1 MRDLSQKDLAVFD
14 FSAEEEAVEAAVERY
29 TARFHS
35 SVGSKID
42 DEVDK
47 YRYLQAYTSGL
58 TLKQDVTGILCMH
71 ERDDE
76 NGFYAIDLP
85 EQSHP
90 LSNEKIQLD
99 EIIASSTSYVEH
111 GQLCQNEFE
120 DATLNRNCDQAI
132 GNSTNPT
139 RGIIV
144 DMISEDEERWSVMTA
159 SQSSIS
165 SDTTEEE
172 GCLESEEFKNCY
184 TAGMY
189 ELNDELT
196 VTVFPEYVIH
206 GGALYGESQ
215 LVFSVDSVKIECSD
229 ASGSDEKFSSE
240 WTVTEIDH
248 IDCQW
253 SESVASALVKLC
265 FRENITTKRDKVH
278 NNMDVLKVIFS
289 VNDVHWLEKEQKIR
303 NLAAKYKD
311 TWNIGSRDMIW
322 EDVSVGPDALFSRDK
337 FTEIEDSFEDVVYP
351 KGDPDA
357 VCINKRDIDLLQPE
371 TFINDTIID
380 FYIKYL
386 KDKIQSDQK
395 HRFHFFNSFFFRK
408 LADLDKDR
416 GSISEGRAA
425 FLRVRKW
432 TRKVNIFEKDY
443 IFIPVNFNLHW
454 SLLIICHPGE
464 VANLK
469 GGEVHSCKVPCILH
483 MDSIKGSHNG
493 LKNIIQSYMWEE
505 WKERHEEAS
514 EDDSSKFL
522 NLRFVSLEVPQQ
534 ENSFDCGL
542 FLLHYV
548 ELFLQEAP
556 SIFDPFQVTKFSNFL
571 SADWFLPSE
580 ASLKRS
586 HIRKLIRDLLSE
598 TSHNFNPST
607 SCNGNASTS
616 VYPGNNLE
624 QKHGELLS
632 VSPDKDAMDA
642 ASSPDRGDGIKLLRS
657 SIVPCDKEAG
667 FLFPEFLESAP
678 ESNLPLPEHVH
689 EHSTSSKPLF
699 ASCPTMEHANGS
711 EQSSLNAG
719 KDDWWPLHRS
729 LNTQLSSTTSPN
741 AVGTSIAPCVLVDVK
756 DDIGSAP
763 ESPNADGGNAN
774 IRSEAENKKASPD
787 DFGCVPET
795 PTSTSR
801 EMLDGIVADSQEA
814 VMDKVKDECF
824 EDSQKNTGADCQI
837 VDSQEIV
844 SDPCEVVCELP
855 KVTTVDVDDECL
867 ELATHNEV
875 VADEGEFPQETSS
888 KSPRHDDNSHEMCM
902 DCHENVS
909 SSQGIIIT
917 DDDKSS
923 DKDDVEVTGKRS
935 TQTSYKR
942 RKVVIPPEGTR
953 MRTRS
958 FSRENDSRP

>member
-35 SVGSKID
+35 KVGSKMD

-47 YRYLQAYTSGL
+47 YRYLQAFVVSSDADTSGL
-58 TLKQDVTGILCMH
+58 TLKQDVSGILCMH
-71 ERDDE
+71 GRDDE

-85 EQSHP
+85 EQSHH

-120 DATLNRNCDQAI
+120 EATLNTNCDLAI

-139 RGIIV
+139 RGMNV
-144 DMISEDEERWSVMTA
+144 DMIAEDEERWSVMTA

-165 SDTTEEE
+165 SDSTEEE
-172 GCLESEEFKNCY
+172 GCLDSDEFKSCY
-184 TAGMY
+184 TADMY

-206 GGALYGESQ
+206 GGTLYGESQ
-215 LVFSVDSVKIECSD
+215 LVFSIDNVKIECSD
-229 ASGSDEKFSSE
+229 ASGSDEKFASE
-240 WTVTEIDH
+240 WAVTEIDH

-265 FRENITTKRDKVH
+265 FRENIATKIDKVH
-278 NNMDVLKVIFS
+278 NNTDVLKVIFS

-303 NLAAKYKD
+303 NLTAKYKV
-311 TWNIGSRDMIW
+311 TWNFDSRDKIW
-322 EDVSVGPDALFSRDK
+322 EDVSVGSNALFSRDK

-464 VANLK
+464 VGNLK
-469 GGEVHSCKVPCILH
+469 GDEVNSCKVPCILH

-505 WKERHEEAS
+505 WKERHTEAS
-514 EDDSSKFL
+514 DDDSSKFL

-556 SIFDPFQVTKFSNFL
+556 SNFDPFQVTKFSSFL

-586 HIRKLIRDLLSE
+586 HIRKLIRDLLRES
-598 TSHNFNPST
+598 SHKVIPST

-624 QKHGELLS
+624 QKHGQLLS
-632 VSPDKDAMDA
+632 VSPDEDAIDT

-657 SIVPCDKEAG
+657 AIVPCDKEAG

-678 ESNLPLPEHVH
+678 ESNMPLPDPGVHVH
-689 EHSTSSKPLF
+689 EHSTSSKLF

-711 EQSSLNAG
+711 EQLSLNVG
-719 KDDWWPLHRS
+719 KDDWWPLHRN
-729 LNTQLSSTTSPN
+729 LNTQLSSTSPK
-741 AVGTSIAPCVLVDVK
+741 AVRTSIAPCILVDVK
-756 DDIGSAP
+756 DDISSTL
-763 ESPNADGGNAN
+763 ESPNADGGNTN
-774 IRSEAENKKASPD
+774 ISSEAENKKASPD
-787 DFGCVPET
+787 DFGRVPET
-795 PTSTSR
+795 LTSMSR
-801 EMLDGIVADSQEA
+801 EMLDGIVADSQE
-814 VMDKVKDECF
+814 DKCL
-824 EDSQKNTGADCQI
+824 EDSQRITRADCQI
-837 VDSQEIV
+837 VDGQESV

-855 KVTTVDVDDECL
+855 KVTTVDVDEECL
-867 ELATHNEV
+867 ELATTEV
-875 VADEGEFPQETSS
+875 VVEEGEFPKETSS
-888 KSPRHDDNSHEMCM
+888 KSPRHDDNCREMCM

-909 SSQGIIIT
+909 SSQGVIIT
-917 DDDKSS
+917 DDD
-923 DKDDVEVTGKRS
+923 EVTGKRS
-935 TQTSYKR
+935 AQTSHKR
-942 RKVVIPPEGTR
+942 RKVMILPEGTR

-958 FSRENDSRP
+958 FSRENDTRP

>member
-1 MRDLSQKDLAVFD
+1 MRIKLHVIESESDTPLNFKLQQKIHSQRHGQIV
-14 FSAEEEAVEAAVERY
+14 
-29 TARFHS
+29 
-35 SVGSKID
+35 
-42 DEVDK
+42 VD
-47 YRYLQAYTSGL
+47 TSGL
-58 TLKQDVTGILCMH
+58 TLKQDVSGILCMH
-71 ERDDE
+71 GRDDE

-85 EQSHP
+85 EQSHH

-120 DATLNRNCDQAI
+120 EATLNTNCDLAI

-139 RGIIV
+139 RGMNV
-144 DMISEDEERWSVMTA
+144 DMIAEDEERWSVMTA

-165 SDTTEEE
+165 SDSTEEE
-172 GCLESEEFKNCY
+172 GCLDSDEFKSCY
-184 TAGMY
+184 TADMY

-206 GGALYGESQ
+206 GGTLYGESQ
-215 LVFSVDSVKIECSD
+215 LVFSIDNVKIECSD
-229 ASGSDEKFSSE
+229 ASGSDEKFASE
-240 WTVTEIDH
+240 WAVTEIDH

-265 FRENITTKRDKVH
+265 FRENIATKIDKVH
-278 NNMDVLKVIFS
+278 NNTDVLKVIFS

-303 NLAAKYKD
+303 NLTAKYKV
-311 TWNIGSRDMIW
+311 TWNFDSRDKIW
-322 EDVSVGPDALFSRDK
+322 EDVSVGSNALFSRDK

-464 VANLK
+464 VGNLK
-469 GGEVHSCKVPCILH
+469 GDEVNSCKVPCILH

-505 WKERHEEAS
+505 WKERHTEAS
-514 EDDSSKFL
+514 DDDSSKFL

-556 SIFDPFQVTKFSNFL
+556 SNFDPFQVTKFSSFL

-586 HIRKLIRDLLSE
+586 HIRKLIRDLLRES
-598 TSHNFNPST
+598 SHKVIPST

-624 QKHGELLS
+624 QKHGQLLS
-632 VSPDKDAMDA
+632 VSPDEDAIDT

-657 SIVPCDKEAG
+657 AIVPCDKEAG

-678 ESNLPLPEHVH
+678 ESNMPLPDPGVHVH
-689 EHSTSSKPLF
+689 EHSTSSKLF

-711 EQSSLNAG
+711 EQLSLNVG
-719 KDDWWPLHRS
+719 KDDWWPLHRN
-729 LNTQLSSTTSPN
+729 LNTQLSSTSPK
-741 AVGTSIAPCVLVDVK
+741 AVRTSIAPCILVDVK
-756 DDIGSAP
+756 DDISSTL
-763 ESPNADGGNAN
+763 ESPNADGGNTN
-774 IRSEAENKKASPD
+774 ISSEAENKKASPD
-787 DFGCVPET
+787 DFGRVPET
-795 PTSTSR
+795 LTSMSR
-801 EMLDGIVADSQEA
+801 EMLDGIVADSQE
-814 VMDKVKDECF
+814 DKCL
-824 EDSQKNTGADCQI
+824 EDSQRITRADCQI
-837 VDSQEIV
+837 VDGQESV

-855 KVTTVDVDDECL
+855 KVTTVDVDEECL
-867 ELATHNEV
+867 ELATTEV
-875 VADEGEFPQETSS
+875 VVEEGEFPKETSS
-888 KSPRHDDNSHEMCM
+888 KSPRHDDNCREMCM

-909 SSQGIIIT
+909 SSQGVIIT
-917 DDDKSS
+917 DDD
-923 DKDDVEVTGKRS
+923 EVTGKRS
-935 TQTSYKR
+935 AQTSHKR
-942 RKVVIPPEGTR
+942 RKVMILPEGTR

-958 FSRENDSRP
+958 FSRENDTRP

>member
-1 MRDLSQKDLAVFD
+1 MRIKLHVIESESDTPLNFKLQQKIHSQRHGQIV
-14 FSAEEEAVEAAVERY
+14 
-29 TARFHS
+29 
-35 SVGSKID
+35 
-42 DEVDK
+42 VD
-47 YRYLQAYTSGL
+47 TSGL
-58 TLKQDVTGILCMH
+58 TLKQDVSGILCMH
-71 ERDDE
+71 GRDDE

-85 EQSHP
+85 EQSHH

-120 DATLNRNCDQAI
+120 EATLNTNCDLAI

-139 RGIIV
+139 RGMNV
-144 DMISEDEERWSVMTA
+144 DMIAEDEERWSVMTA

-165 SDTTEEE
+165 SDSTEEE
-172 GCLESEEFKNCY
+172 GCLDSDEFKSCY
-184 TAGMY
+184 TADMY

-206 GGALYGESQ
+206 GGTLYGESQ
-215 LVFSVDSVKIECSD
+215 LVFSIDNVKIECSD
-229 ASGSDEKFSSE
+229 ASGSDEKFASE
-240 WTVTEIDH
+240 WAVTEIDH

-265 FRENITTKRDKVH
+265 FRENIATKIDKVH
-278 NNMDVLKVIFS
+278 NNTDVLKVIFS

-303 NLAAKYKD
+303 NLTAKYKV
-311 TWNIGSRDMIW
+311 TWNFDSRDKIW
-322 EDVSVGPDALFSRDK
+322 EDVSVGSNALFSRDK

-464 VANLK
+464 VGNLK
-469 GGEVHSCKVPCILH
+469 GDEVDSCKVPCILH

-505 WKERHEEAS
+505 WKERHTEAS
-514 EDDSSKFL
+514 DDDSSKFL

-556 SIFDPFQVTKFSNFL
+556 SNFDPFHVTKFSSFL

-586 HIRKLIRDLLSE
+586 HIRKLIRDLLRES
-598 TSHNFNPST
+598 SHKVIPST

-624 QKHGELLS
+624 QKHGQLLS
-632 VSPDKDAMDA
+632 VSPDEDAIDT

-657 SIVPCDKEAG
+657 AIVPCDKEAG

-678 ESNLPLPEHVH
+678 ESNMPLSDPAVHVH
-689 EHSTSSKPLF
+689 EHSTSSKLF

-711 EQSSLNAG
+711 EQLSLNVG
-719 KDDWWPLHRS
+719 KDDWWPLHRN
-729 LNTQLSSTTSPN
+729 LNTQLSSTSPK
-741 AVGTSIAPCVLVDVK
+741 AVRTSIAPCILVDVK
-756 DDIGSAP
+756 DDISSTL
-763 ESPNADGGNAN
+763 ESPNADGGNTN
-774 IRSEAENKKASPD
+774 ISSEAENKKASPD
-787 DFGCVPET
+787 DFGRVPET
-795 PTSTSR
+795 LTSMSR
-801 EMLDGIVADSQEA
+801 EMLDGIVADSQE
-814 VMDKVKDECF
+814 DKCL
-824 EDSQKNTGADCQI
+824 EDSQRITRADCQI
-837 VDSQEIV
+837 VDGQESV

-867 ELATHNEV
+867 ELATTEV
-875 VADEGEFPQETSS
+875 VVEEGEFPKETSS
-888 KSPRHDDNSHEMCM
+888 KSPRHDDNCREMCM

-909 SSQGIIIT
+909 SSQGVIIT
-917 DDDKSS
+917 DDD
-923 DKDDVEVTGKRS
+923 EVTGKRS
-935 TQTSYKR
+935 AQTSHKR
-942 RKVVIPPEGTR
+942 RKVMILPEGTR

-958 FSRENDSRP
+958 FSRENDTRP